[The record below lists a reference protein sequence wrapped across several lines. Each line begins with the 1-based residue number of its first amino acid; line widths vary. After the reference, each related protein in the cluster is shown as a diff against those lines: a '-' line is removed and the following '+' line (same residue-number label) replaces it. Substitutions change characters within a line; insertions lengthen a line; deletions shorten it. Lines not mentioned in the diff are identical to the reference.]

1 MTFALRELSQLE
13 SSDVFE
19 QSRFGHLACS
29 KDNQPYVVPIYFA
42 YEGGIAYSFAMP
54 GQKIDWMRGNDK
66 VCLQVEKHSP
76 SNSWTSVVA
85 QGRYEEF
92 PDTDQW
98 KQERLHAWSL
108 LQRFSDWWEIGALKP
123 HEMPVQ
129 NASPHVF
136 FGIVLKDISGRMVVS
151 D

>member
-13 SSDVFE
+13 CFEVFE

-66 VCLQVEKHSP
+66 VCLSSRK
-76 SNSWTSVVA
+76 
-85 QGRYEEF
+85 
-92 PDTDQW
+92 
-98 KQERLHAWSL
+98 
-108 LQRFSDWWEIGALKP
+108 AL
-123 HEMPVQ
+123 
-129 NASPHVF
+129 F
-136 FGIVLKDISGRMVVS
+136 R
-151 D
+151 